1 MLPLIKGLFFFFSFI
16 LFLFFL
22 RMIKKKS
29 SNYKMLPL
37 IKGLDVI
44 IAENW
49 HLGKPD

>member
-1 MLPLIKGLFFFFSFI
+1 MLPLIKGLFFFI
-16 LFLFFL
+16 FLFFFEND
-22 RMIKKKS
+22 KKKS